1 MIEIRESPQFR
12 KWFRG
17 LKDNNAAIAITKR
30 INRVRGGLFGDVK
43 PVGGGVSE
51 LRFHLSAG
59 HRVYFLKRGLTV
71 VILLYGGDKS
81 SQEADIEKAK
91 EIAKTV

>member
-1 MIEIRESPQFR
+1 MIDVVESPLFK

-17 LKDNNAAIAITKR
+17 LKDKNAAIAITKR
-30 INRVRGGLFGDVK
+30 INRVKGGLFGDVK
-43 PVGGGVSE
+43 PVGDGISE

-59 HRVYFLKRGLTV
+59 YRVYFLKRGLTV

-81 SQEADIEKAK
+81 SQDADIEKAK